1 MRTEENRKNTDKN
14 RKIILGTV
22 CGVMLITTAVAAAKI
37 KVVVSEK
44 NDLASRTNVGLIANE
59 LTTEPATTSVSTT
72 TETTTNANLEYS
84 YVSESG
90 NPSDTVSGHM
100 VDGQRYESVEILP
113 TDSPTDGFIYNNKY
127 KYYVLNM
134 SMNDVFS
141 RFGKGMTLYQ
151 IEKAAA
157 ENTTKTEVETVSG
170 EENTEAVSEDSIEIT
185 THDVRHLANITMT
198 DDNSYEYNGFTVIS
212 YKKDGA
218 EYVKSVIVTDPKIK
232 SPTGLSFI
240 GNPIFDVTGRYGA
253 PSSVDGNLYIY
264 NVTNSTYMFFICPE
278 GNIEAWGVA
287 SK

>member
-72 TETTTNANLEYS
+72 TETTTNANLDYS

-127 KYYVLNM
+127 IVLNM

>member
-1 MRTEENRKNTDKN
+1 
-14 RKIILGTV
+14 
-22 CGVMLITTAVAAAKI
+22 
-37 KVVVSEK
+37 
-44 NDLASRTNVGLIANE
+44 
-59 LTTEPATTSVSTT
+59 
-72 TETTTNANLEYS
+72 
-84 YVSESG
+84 
-90 NPSDTVSGHM
+90 
-100 VDGQRYESVEILP
+100 
-113 TDSPTDGFIYNNKY
+113 
-127 KYYVLNM
+127 M

-170 EENTEAVSEDSIEIT
+170 EENTEAVSEDSVEIT

-264 NVTNSTYMFFICPE
+264 NVTFTNKDCNFSRSQFYVVVFSIDRTGNSPFLFEIAFGDINCLLLRVLTLFCCGF
-278 GNIEAWGVA
+278 
-287 SK
+287 

>member
-37 KVVVSEK
+37 KVV
-44 NDLASRTNVGLIANE
+44 VGLIANE

-127 KYYVLNM
+127 IVLNM

-278 GNIEAWGVA
+278 GTIEAWGVA

>member
-127 KYYVLNM
+127 IVLNM

-157 ENTTKTEVETVSG
+157 ENTTQKL
-170 EENTEAVSEDSIEIT
+170 
-185 THDVRHLANITMT
+185 R
-198 DDNSYEYNGFTVIS
+198 
-212 YKKDGA
+212 
-218 EYVKSVIVTDPKIK
+218 
-232 SPTGLSFI
+232 
-240 GNPIFDVTGRYGA
+240 
-253 PSSVDGNLYIY
+253 
-264 NVTNSTYMFFICPE
+264 
-278 GNIEAWGVA
+278 
-287 SK
+287 

>member
-127 KYYVLNM
+127 IVLNM

-157 ENTTKTEVETVSG
+157 ENTTKTEVET
-170 EENTEAVSEDSIEIT
+170 VSEDSIEIT

>member
-127 KYYVLNM
+127 IVLNM

-170 EENTEAVSEDSIEIT
+170 EENTEAASEDSIEIT

-198 DDNSYEYNGFTVIS
+198 DDNS

>member
-127 KYYVLNM
+127 IVLNM

-170 EENTEAVSEDSIEIT
+170 EENTEAVEIT

>member
-127 KYYVLNM
+127 IVLNM

-212 YKKDGA
+212 YKKESCLQDSPPAAGRFSDTLPLRRSAILSGA
-218 EYVKSVIVTDPKIK
+218 
-232 SPTGLSFI
+232 
-240 GNPIFDVTGRYGA
+240 
-253 PSSVDGNLYIY
+253 
-264 NVTNSTYMFFICPE
+264 FF
-278 GNIEAWGVA
+278 V
-287 SK
+287 S